1 MSINV
6 SKKSNKFFLFKKD
19 LITFKTLFIYVTI
32 PLIKEMFRYF
42 VSLMTNKII
51 LFPSVIRLLCSVCL
65 GLLVQPYDPLTTV
78 M

>member
-19 LITFKTLFIYVTI
+19 ELIFKILFIYVII

-51 LFPSVIRLLCSVCL
+51 FFLQS
-65 GLLVQPYDPLTTV
+65 
-78 M
+78 

>member
-42 VSLMTNKII
+42 VSFNLNDK
-51 LFPSVIRLLCSVCL
+51 
-65 GLLVQPYDPLTTV
+65 
-78 M
+78 